1 MFLQLLPRSY
11 TREHEEVRRI
21 NRRRRDDDLF
31 VTEHLMY
38 IATILDKLHSLHC
51 PSIEQ

>member
-1 MFLQLLPRSY
+1 MFLQLLARSY

-21 NRRRRDDDLF
+21 DSRRRDDDLLI
-31 VTEHLMY
+31 TEHLMY
-38 IATILDKLHSLHC
+38 ITTILYELHSLHR